1 MTQIIGILMT
11 YNCEKVVE
19 KAISK
24 IPKNKLHKLI
34 CTDDGSTD
42 RTVEIVKSHGIEVVE
57 NNHKGYGAN
66 LFSGMKRAF
75 ALGATHVVEIH
86 GDGQYDYNQIEPCKK
101 KFEND
106 ADLVLGDRFYE
117 MKQPLKDGMPMFIY
131 VGNICLSLAGRILLG
146 LNLRDLFPG
155 FRGYSKTFFE
165 QMQEAKFSDDYKFS
179 FDIIARSKFKN
190 LNIMSVP
197 VRCDYKSEHHTAP
210 ISKAIPLILNVLYTG
225 IAYRLNKMNIKLKKN
240 LFI

>member
-24 IPKNKLHKLI
+24 IPKDKLHKLI
-34 CTDDGSTD
+34 CTDDGSID

-57 NNHKGYGAN
+57 NNHLGYGAN

-86 GDGQYDYNQIEPCKK
+86 GDGQYDYNQIEPLK
-101 KFEND
+101 KFETG

-146 LNLRDLFPG
+146 LNLGDLFPG
-155 FRGYSKTFFE
+155 FRGYSKTF
-165 QMQEAKFSDDYKFS
+165 
-179 FDIIARSKFKN
+179 
-190 LNIMSVP
+190 
-197 VRCDYKSEHHTAP
+197 
-210 ISKAIPLILNVLYTG
+210 
-225 IAYRLNKMNIKLKKN
+225 LNKCRELI
-240 LFI
+240 FR